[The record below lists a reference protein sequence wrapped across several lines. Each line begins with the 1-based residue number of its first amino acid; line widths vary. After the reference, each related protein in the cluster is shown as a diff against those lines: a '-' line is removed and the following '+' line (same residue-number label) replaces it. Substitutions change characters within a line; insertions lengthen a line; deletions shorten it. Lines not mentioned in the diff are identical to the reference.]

1 MSTISYLAS
10 LVNQVIGRQNAIES
24 NAKKVDELPHQ
35 TTLEPTSKLPVSR
48 LGVSEHIT
56 VQQIISSIQNSN
68 YNKLLS
74 VGAID
79 VEGTDIIVERGVSA
93 QINGLLYSTSTD
105 TIIPITLCASG
116 FNRKDILVLTTSNT
130 IIAISGEETD
140 GAIVIAPTTP
150 TTDAIYITE
159 FDVSD
164 SAIGT
169 PIDPILGNYFKKKT
183 ENLDY
188 SYPILKGTR
197 AVIQLRP
204 EGHSYYYLESSLLVS
219 VDGFG
224 LSLITGNPDAEMPY
238 PMKDLFIHNTGTTPF
253 TLLHNGTGSATSK
266 FFFLDETDLVV
277 PPGGKVWLK
286 YGGTYCQLFLT
297 SWTEQSIPTFQ
308 QITQSGNTTE
318 DAIETGGFVTRDS
331 ANVWQITFNDGNL
344 NKVANLRSEATID
357 NVVTY
362 TLPNENGTV
371 ALREWVYDKF
381 ASKENLLQYNYD
393 FSEPIDSIR
402 LELPPTESYLII
414 DSLINSIQGFNV
426 SFSDL
431 FEGKDYFIYNNS
443 SDEITLKHNSS
454 NDIYDFN
461 FKAGVNIQLPRRG
474 VIHLKF
480 IGGKFIDVNKSW
492 EYFNELQGVNINNAA
507 FGEVLTYNSS
517 SQLWE
522 NKKVYNDLQIRRNGI
537 TIFDDM
543 IAITASDYFQK
554 LTFNSG
560 GWSVSTLSN
569 ENNPGVIAI
578 TSSVTSAS
586 SGGSI
591 IPSSTGS
598 PRNYAVGV
606 GMQYDLI
613 MRTNALSENVIIR
626 FGIVAGTTNA
636 TQPANGVY
644 LRLNNSELVGQTA
657 SGSVRSQTSAYNGI
671 TEATWYHFRVKM
683 VSESLSVYELYDM
696 DGTLLWTDNLSTNLP
711 SIGEGVQPTFIAYN
725 QIAEARQICQ
735 VDYISFTY
743 PPMNR
748 GALI

>member
-1 MSTISYLAS
+1 
-10 LVNQVIGRQNAIES
+10 
-24 NAKKVDELPHQ
+24 
-35 TTLEPTSKLPVSR
+35 
-48 LGVSEHIT
+48 
-56 VQQIISSIQNSN
+56 
-68 YNKLLS
+68 
-74 VGAID
+74 
-79 VEGTDIIVERGVSA
+79 
-93 QINGLLYSTSTD
+93 
-105 TIIPITLCASG
+105 
-116 FNRKDILVLTTSNT
+116 
-130 IIAISGEETD
+130 
-140 GAIVIAPTTP
+140 
-150 TTDAIYITE
+150 
-159 FDVSD
+159 
-164 SAIGT
+164 
-169 PIDPILGNYFKKKT
+169 
-183 ENLDY
+183 
-188 SYPILKGTR
+188 
-197 AVIQLRP
+197 
-204 EGHSYYYLESSLLVS
+204 
-219 VDGFG
+219 
-224 LSLITGNPDAEMPY
+224 MPY
-238 PMKDLFIHNTGTTPF
+238 PMKDLFIHNKGTTPF

-297 SWTEQSIPTFQ
+297 SWIPTFQ

-318 DAIETGGFVTRDS
+318 DPIETGGFVTRGS
-331 ANVWQITFNDGNL
+331 ASVNELTFNDGNL
-344 NKVANLRSEATID
+344 NKIANTRSLASPD
-357 NVVTY
+357 NVRTY
-362 TLPNENGTV
+362 TFPDENGTV
-371 ALREWVYDKF
+371 ALREWVYDEF
-381 ASKENLLQYNYD
+381 ASKENLRQYNYD
-393 FSEPIDSIR
+393 FSVPIDSIR

-414 DSLINSIQGFNV
+414 DSLINSIKGFNV

-507 FGEVLTYNSS
+507 VGEVLTYNSS

-543 IAITASDYFQK
+543 IATTASDYFQK

-591 IPSSTGS
+591 IPSSTAS

-644 LRLNNSELVGQTA
+644 LRLNNSELFGQTA

-696 DGTLLWTDNLSTNLP
+696 DGTLLWTDNLTTNLP

>member
-1 MSTISYLAS
+1 MSITGANNPFSCTPVVFSAANQIIQLGTITRLGNVFTFSVGFKWKINGVTYQNTAPIALTIAEASDGFYRIDNAILNTSNSIELQQGLESETIALQPVVPDTNVLLTSWNISGSTIGDTS
-10 LVNQVIGRQNAIES
+10 
-24 NAKKVDELPHQ
+24 
-35 TTLEPTSKLPVSR
+35 EP
-48 LGVSEHIT
+48 I
-56 VQQIISSIQNSN
+56 
-68 YNKLLS
+68 
-74 VGAID
+74 
-79 VEGTDIIVERGVSA
+79 
-93 QINGLLYSTSTD
+93 
-105 TIIPITLCASG
+105 
-116 FNRKDILVLTTSNT
+116 
-130 IIAISGEETD
+130 
-140 GAIVIAPTTP
+140 
-150 TTDAIYITE
+150 
-159 FDVSD
+159 
-164 SAIGT
+164 IGT
-169 PIDPILGNYFKKKT
+169 SFKKKT

-297 SWTEQSIPTFQ
+297 SWSEQSIPTFQ

-318 DAIETGGFVTRDS
+318 DPIETGGFVTRGS
-331 ANVWQITFNDGNL
+331 ASVNELTFNDGDL
-344 NKVANLRSEATID
+344 NKIANTRSLASPD
-357 NVVTY
+357 NVRTY
-362 TLPNENGTV
+362 TFPDENGTV

-443 SDEITLKHNSS
+443 SDEINLKHNSS
-454 NDIYDFN
+454 NAIYDFN
-461 FKAGVNIQLPRRG
+461 FKAGVNIKLPKRG

-492 EYFNELQGVNINNAA
+492 EYFNELQDVHINNAA
-507 FGEVLTYNSS
+507 VGEVLTYNSS

-543 IAITASDYFQK
+543 TGTIASDYFQK

-591 IPSSTGS
+591 IPASTAS

-644 LRLNNSELVGQTA
+644 LRLNNSDLVGQTA

-683 VSESLSVYELYDM
+683 VSAALAIYELYDM